1 MRAGTCRD
9 VCPSCTWRTLS
20 RCRCRAAW
28 FPHAADSV
36 HGSPVPVQVDMYKV
50 VESWRTMERPLFV
63 SIMHL
68 LLYTKHIGSE
78 GALEQYQM
86 FVRMLA
92 RDYQEACGHAAS
104 DLTPFDQ
111 YPGYVRKVRMYI
123 KASPL
128 GGVRKITP
136 LTPGQIKRAVE
147 NMYVGG
153 FSMLQV
159 RASAAAAACIQWVHM
174 PPSRLRRRDRRLSGN
189 GVRVKHA
196 NGGPTCAGGLRA
208 DAARSD
214 DVPRRGHCVTRGCV
228 LQARVVFGITAMAG
242 VRTTFFQYWQWKA
255 TELVKVAMVNGDE
268 VPADSGTPGL
278 KVLAG
283 TNAPVPACRSP
294 RIHCVHPCPLLAVR
308 ACTLSEPLSHLV
320 EVVSVCG
327 CPRGGHV

>member
-1 MRAGTCRD
+1 MHAAVIIVWSSRWDVGMR
-9 VCPSCTWRTLS
+9 VCCERPCPCASVPAVMCVIAARGV
-20 RCRCRAAW
+20 RCRRRAASC
-28 FPHAADSV
+28 PHVADSV
-36 HGSPVPVQVDMYKV
+36 HGSSVAVQVDMYKV

-78 GALEQYQM
+78 GALEQYQT

-111 YPGYVRKVRMYI
+111 YPGYVKKVRMYI

-159 RASAAAAACIQWVHM
+159 RASAVAVAYVPLRYGWTVGARRPCEARQRGVRPAPAAAA
-174 PPSRLRRRDRRLSGN
+174 R
-189 GVRVKHA
+189 
-196 NGGPTCAGGLRA
+196 
-208 DAARSD
+208 
-214 DVPRRGHCVTRGCV
+214 
-228 LQARVVFGITAMAG
+228 
-242 VRTTFFQYWQWKA
+242 
-255 TELVKVAMVNGDE
+255 
-268 VPADSGTPGL
+268 
-278 KVLAG
+278 
-283 TNAPVPACRSP
+283 
-294 RIHCVHPCPLLAVR
+294 
-308 ACTLSEPLSHLV
+308 
-320 EVVSVCG
+320 
-327 CPRGGHV
+327 